1 MVFSGLLGGMV
12 AGFVSSPL
20 DCVFARMQV
29 DAVYPEGYKR
39 NYTSFIDGF
48 TKTAQEG
55 ALFRGA
61 LANALKLGMLCCCM
75 TGPFDL
81 AKENSYFWLGPSTIN
96 RFWATAVV
104 TILGIAVSQP
114 FDQVR
119 VRLQTMR
126 PLPNGQYPYGG
137 TLDCLNKMCKY
148 ECNTMKSANLA
159 SLYAGAFPAWVRLFA
174 ICWVSQYLLDYYHK
188 GNFVQEFWQPPRYNY
203 HGGIDFDIHEPF
215 TLAFHKGMVS
225 YTKPEL
231 SVSGANHP
239 DRQSGVKL
247 A

>member
-1 MVFSGLLGGMV
+1 
-12 AGFVSSPL
+12 
-20 DCVFARMQV
+20 MQV
-29 DAVYPEGYKR
+29 DELYPDGYKR
-39 NYTSFIDGF
+39 NYRNFFDGLQKTS
-48 TKTAQEG
+48 QEG

-61 LANALKLGMLCCCM
+61 LANGLKLGLLMCAM

-114 FDQVR
+114 FDTVR

-126 PLPNGQYPYGG
+126 PLPNGEFPYGG
-137 TLDCLNKMCKY
+137 TLDCLNKILKY
-148 ECNTMKSANLA
+148 ECNIHHSANLA
-159 SLYAGAFPAWVRLFA
+159 SLYPGAFPAWVRLFA
-174 ICWVSQYLLDYYHK
+174 ICWVSQYCLDIYHA
-188 GNFVQEFWQPPRYNY
+188 GARVPEFWQPPRYNY

-215 TLAFHKGMVS
+215 TMAFHKGAVS
-225 YTKPEL
+225 YTKGE
-231 SVSGANHP
+231 STIGGATHP
-239 DRQSGVKL
+239 NREGGVKL